1 MRVVNRYVRCVVTR
15 KAQVLMLMTVRNKRV
30 LRPDVLDQ
38 GGLFHT
44 LRPLPFD
51 AEIDDGLAAETL
63 ADGSVRVWIHIADPS
78 RWISPGSPLAAEAE
92 RRGATL
98 YLPTGAV

>member
-1 MRVVNRYVRCVVTR
+1 MYFYH
-15 KAQVLMLMTVRNKRV
+15 
-30 LRPDVLDQ
+30 
-38 GGLFHT
+38 GGMFH
-44 LRPLPFD
+44 PLQPLLNSD

-63 ADGSVRVWIHIADPS
+63 ADGSVRVWMHIADPS

-98 YLPTGAV
+98 YLPTGAPRWQYYMPS